1 MEGFVAV
8 TRCAVGV
15 LCSLGRNDFFRQGGK
30 YFSRCASPVSG
41 PFVRVPGARFSE
53 GGLPDVGRKDA
64 SPGDVRETAAGVSVG
79 GSVRLRTGRADAA
92 SRCRG
97 PRSAAIRPR
106 LAGAPGTVRSEPVG
120 GRRAVRGRRTVA
132 RGGPFSRRFAWS
144 RIACVGRTTA
154 VRRRL
159 QSWAAGSLRL
169 RMSSVSVGNG
179 LCRRERTESARRKIP
194 GRKRFVCRAG
204 LLRERPDFGRTFLFA
219 VGFGL
224 SVSRKSADFRS
235 VSFRQGCGRNAAR
248 SMPAPK
254 SAKSYRTG
262 SSGSNVRSASV
273 TSSTAFQSFCRRTS
287 RPSSREVLPVWTS
300 SGR

>member
-15 LCSLGRNDFFRQGGK
+15 LCSLGRNDFFLQGGSI
-30 YFSRCASPVSG
+30 FPDARRPCPDRSSG
-41 PFVRVPGARFSE
+41 CWVLVFPK

-64 SPGDVRETAAGVSVG
+64 SPGGVRETAAGASVFVQGEPMRLPGAAVPGPPRSVLVSRG
-79 GSVRLRTGRADAA
+79 RPAQFDRSREGGRAV
-92 SRCRG
+92 C
-97 PRSAAIRPR
+97 
-106 LAGAPGTVRSEPVG
+106 
-120 GRRAVRGRRTVA
+120 GRKTVA
-132 RGGPFSRRFAWS
+132 RDGPFSRRFAWG
-144 RIACVGRTTA
+144 RTACVGRTTA

-159 QSWAAGSLRL
+159 QSWVAGLLRL

-194 GRKRFVCRAG
+194 GGKRFVRRAG
-204 LLRERPDFGRTFLFA
+204 LLREHPDSGRTFLFV

-224 SVSRKSADFRS
+224 SVSRKRADFRS
-235 VSFRQGCGRNAAR
+235 VSFRQGCGRKAAR